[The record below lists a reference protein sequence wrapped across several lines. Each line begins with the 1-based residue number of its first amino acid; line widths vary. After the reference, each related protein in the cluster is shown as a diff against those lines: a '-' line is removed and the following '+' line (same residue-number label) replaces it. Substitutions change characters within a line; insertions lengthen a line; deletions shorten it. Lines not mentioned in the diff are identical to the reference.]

1 MVEKTYEVIDYIEN
15 SDLKKRLD
23 EVKEMINES
32 YNTKK
37 LIESFNNAKVLYE
50 RYNTKDDFI
59 RAKVDLLKD
68 PLVKEY
74 VDLQNKINLLTIKI
88 NERISKITK
97 GAIR

>member
-1 MVEKTYEVIDYIEN
+1 MVEKTYEVIDYIES

-23 EVKEMINES
+23 EVKTMINKS

-37 LIESFNNAKVLYE
+37 LIKSFNDAKALYE

-59 RAKVDLLKD
+59 RAKADLLKD

-74 VDLQNKINLLTIKI
+74 VGLQNKINLLTIKI

-97 GAIR
+97 GATK

>member
-23 EVKEMINES
+23 EVKEMINKS

>member
-37 LIESFNNAKVLYE
+37 LIESFNDAKVLYE

-74 VDLQNKINLLTIKI
+74 VGLQNKINLLTIKI

-97 GAIR
+97 GATR

>member
-37 LIESFNNAKVLYE
+37 LIESFNDAKVLYE

-68 PLVKEY
+68 PFVKEY
-74 VDLQNKINLLTIKI
+74 VGLQNKINLLTIKI

-97 GAIR
+97 GATR

>member
-37 LIESFNNAKVLYE
+37 LIESFNDAKVLYE

-74 VDLQNKINLLTIKI
+74 VDLQNKINLLAIKI

-97 GAIR
+97 GATR